1 MDDVPKLSITSSEWQ
16 NDRPNWSEDVVLL
29 DLQASTLMLDPINMY
44 RDEISLS
51 QAKDP
56 TGDEEKPNKSSSAV
70 VSHER
75 KSECC
80 AAHWYNAQPV
90 WDLSVVRW
98 VVGSILH
105 GVDPLSYFSFQ
116 SMLHGQ
122 CNKGRGMCYPVCGMM
137 HIKEPLLLIGKSSLC
152 GGSGFPFSYLSGPLP
167 YVWRH
172 ITVNKMCWVRR

>member
-1 MDDVPKLSITSSEWQ
+1 MPKSATERDKYFQKLKMDDVPKLSITSSEWQ

-56 TGDEEKPNKSSSAV
+56 TGDEEKQNKSSSAV

-80 AAHWYNAQPV
+80 AANP
-90 WDLSVVRW
+90 SVV
-98 VVGSILH
+98 LH
-105 GVDPLSYFSFQ
+105 SGTMRGLS
-116 SMLHGQ
+116 
-122 CNKGRGMCYPVCGMM
+122 
-137 HIKEPLLLIGKSSLC
+137 ET
-152 GGSGFPFSYLSGPLP
+152 YLWCDG
-167 YVWRH
+167 
-172 ITVNKMCWVRR
+172 